1 MPVENVAKV
10 KIDNATR
17 CLRSSN
23 AYIGMTV
30 SAILSQR
37 GASCSTCLRSDMK
50 NLGSRWTVPDI
61 ARTAAARSSFLVAI
75 TLERDSGSS
84 SSLNKSSLNR
94 NRNKA
99 RSSDSI
105 DSNGSNSSS
114 SSSIRLTA
122 IDQKRE
128 SKSNGG
134 SAIDVLHGAHLSVR
148 AYVTTPCDRIIGTTR
163 SESTTP
169 RNRPLVAGKSSH
181 PQHRT
186 RRPRQPQQQ
195 LYYPP
200 ASWDTRTSHFRNC

>member
-1 MPVENVAKV
+1 
-10 KIDNATR
+10 
-17 CLRSSN
+17 
-23 AYIGMTV
+23 
-30 SAILSQR
+30 
-37 GASCSTCLRSDMK
+37 MK

-75 TLERDSGSS
+75 SLERDSGSS
-84 SSLNKSSLNR
+84 SSINKSSLNR

-99 RSSDSI
+99 RSSGNST
-105 DSNGSNSSS
+105 DSNGRNSSKS

-122 IDQKRE
+122 IDQKRD

-134 SAIDVLHGAHLSVR
+134 SNFSVIDVLHGAHLSVR
-148 AYVTTPCDRIIGTTR
+148 AYVRAPCDRIIGTTR

-200 ASWDTRTSHFRNC
+200 ASWDTRTPHFRNC

>member
-1 MPVENVAKV
+1 
-10 KIDNATR
+10 
-17 CLRSSN
+17 
-23 AYIGMTV
+23 
-30 SAILSQR
+30 
-37 GASCSTCLRSDMK
+37 MK

-75 TLERDSGSS
+75 SLERDSGSS
-84 SSLNKSSLNR
+84 SSSSSSSSINKSSLNR

-99 RSSDSI
+99 RSSG
-105 DSNGSNSSS
+105 SNGSNSNS

-148 AYVTTPCDRIIGTTR
+148 AYVTAPCDRIIGTTR

-169 RNRPLVAGKSSH
+169 RNRPQVAGKSSH

-200 ASWDTRTSHFRNC
+200 ASWDTRTPHFRNC